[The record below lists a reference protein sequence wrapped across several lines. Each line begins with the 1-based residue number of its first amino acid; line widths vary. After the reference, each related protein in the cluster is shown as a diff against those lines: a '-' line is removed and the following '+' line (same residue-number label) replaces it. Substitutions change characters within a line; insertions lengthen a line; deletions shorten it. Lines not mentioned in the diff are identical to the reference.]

1 MGKLVLIRHGQ
12 SQWNLENRFT
22 GWVDVPLCNQG
33 REQAK
38 EAGRQVKNILFDV
51 AFSSPLIR
59 ALETVLLVLSGN
71 QDQRTPILMPEDR
84 RSPAIGK
91 RPGQNRECELP
102 VYRTPALMERHY
114 GELQGLEKGYCA
126 ERWGRGQVQLWR
138 RSYDQAPP
146 GGESQKNLTE
156 RVIPYFWEQI
166 SPCLDQNQNVLV
178 AAHGSPLR
186 ALMMIIKGLPPE
198 EVARLEIATGSPV
211 IFEMDGFAKRGFVEK
226 GERACFKT

>member
-1 MGKLVLIRHGQ
+1 M
-12 SQWNLENRFT
+12 
-22 GWVDVPLCNQG
+22 
-33 REQAK
+33 
-38 EAGRQVKNILFDV
+38 
-51 AFSSPLIR
+51 
-59 ALETVLLVLSGN
+59 
-71 QDQRTPILMPEDR
+71 
-84 RSPAIGK
+84 
-91 RPGQNRECELP
+91 P

>member
-1 MGKLVLIRHGQ
+1 LGKLVLIRHGQ

-22 GWVDVPLCNQG
+22 GWVDVPLSHQG

-59 ALETVLLVLSGN
+59 ALETVLLVLSAN
-71 QDQRTPILMPEDR
+71 QDQRTPILLPEDR
-84 RSPAIGK
+84 RSPAPGR
-91 RPGQNRECELP
+91 RPGQNREGELP
-102 VYRTPALMERHY
+102 VYRTSALMERHY

-126 ERWGRGQVQLWR
+126 ERWGREQLQLWR

-146 GGESQKNLTE
+146 GGESLKDLTE
-156 RVIPYFWEQI
+156 RVIPYFWEMI
-166 SPCLDQNQNVLV
+166 SPCLEQNRNVLV

-186 ALMMIIKGLPPE
+186 ALVMIIKGLPPA
-198 EVARLEIATGSPV
+198 EVARLEIATGRPV
-211 IFEMDGFAKRGFVEK
+211 IFELDGFSARGFIEK
-226 GERACFKT
+226 GEGACLKT